1 LPIAVSLESIARAGI
16 CHRNACCS
24 KIVPEFVLDEGA
36 DRTATGTTHPS
47 QFFEPSEDLR
57 QPRFQQCAFD
67 LSDIPVQDQKRG
79 STDVVDR
86 EECRGR
92 GVVVGAGLGGCV
104 DDREDGVASGWKEKR
119 LVLNEELLAAE
130 ECDARPI
137 DELGEIL
144 LGVDQRIVFPAQ
156 IFVKQPLS
164 SLFLRG
170 SMQRSAARW
179 T

>member
-1 LPIAVSLESIARAGI
+1 VRAFAVATPAAANRPGI
-16 CHRNACCS
+16 L
-24 KIVPEFVLDEGA
+24 VLDEGA
-36 DRTATGTTHPS
+36 DRTATGTAHPS
-47 QFFEPSEDLR
+47 KFFEPSEDLR

-67 LSDIPVQDQKRG
+67 LSDIPVKDQKRG

-156 IFVKQPLS
+156 IFVKQ
-164 SLFLRG
+164 RTT
-170 SMQRSAARW
+170 R
-179 T
+179 